1 MSDFTQVR
9 NSSSVTSYHVKSNWD
24 GINLNKSQGLTDSH
38 MVSNACLKSTGSI
51 GMDRCKPVRHLA
63 DSRGITG
70 MLNSTDSSL
79 VLFFVVQQVPPLAK
93 LQAAFHKWWK
103 GKESLEIHL
112 SSFFFCVCNF
122 QSAASTGWEG
132 NGDSK
137 VYLCPL
143 LAVGLGKA

>member
-9 NSSSVTSYHVKSNWD
+9 NGSSVTSYSYHVKSNWD
-24 GINLNKSQGLTDSH
+24 GINLNKYQGLTDSH

-63 DSRGITG
+63 DSRGVTG

-103 GKESLEIHL
+103 GKESLEIL
-112 SSFFFCVCNF
+112 SS
-122 QSAASTGWEG
+122 SAFVTFSLQRAQ
-132 NGDSK
+132 D
-137 VYLCPL
+137 
-143 LAVGLGKA
+143 GKETEIQRCISAPF